1 MLCIAKLEA
10 KMETKVVT
18 FTVENS
24 FQVPVLFQ
32 TITPKETGILLN
44 VSSSIHHFLKN
55 EQKSLNEKL
64 LESEMLGVQK
74 TLKHLLHEVKD
85 SEKLNYEKEI
95 EELKKVVLDLNSKN
109 KDLLIVSES
118 KQIKLDFLKK
128 STIEN
133 STKEEL
139 DCKHSERVGYQKGY
153 DECQKNNI
161 EKLTELKHKNS
172 VIEAKN
178 CVITECQNK
187 IQSLQNEMLK
197 LESSKNEHILK
208 LKDENAKLNTPMGKG
223 ESGEYVVEETL
234 KNERF
239 HVFDT
244 SKSPFKDDG
253 YLDRIITEDGNF
265 PNTNGWSIGI
275 EIKNKKRIVKST
287 DIDSFKQKSEEGIH
301 SGRFNATLLLS
312 IDDIIGKESSSIEF
326 VYDDTGIPIGVIG
339 IYSPCSST
347 NMLTQE
353 QVVMCVYHHINLIK
367 QCKHITT
374 ILANQG
380 AKDEDIN
387 KVQHFFKRYVK
398 DTRENFEDLSELTK
412 TVSKLQSMLEVKKR
426 RFFEQFK
433 SLEDIDKK
441 ISWLNTNFSIPLN
454 VCYEN
459 AKNKFDTNK
468 NMTKSQVFQKVGNIP
483 LLNNQL
489 GLDNAWTIIKK
500 QSITNMDEE
509 CKFSDSADETPC
521 VENFETDTDLDKV
534 VQQVEEHILRKQK
547 NKPDYNINTVTSAT
561 LALNLR
567 ESVRKVGGLDIIK
580 RKFEQRANDS
590 CNSDNDTSKRQK
602 N

>member
-1 MLCIAKLEA
+1 
-10 KMETKVVT
+10 METKVVT

-24 FQVPVLFQ
+24 WVVPVIFQ

-55 EQKSLNEKL
+55 ETKSLNEKL
-64 LESEMLGVQK
+64 LESEMLGVSK
-74 TLKHLLHEVKD
+74 TLKHLLQEVKD
-85 SEKLNYEKEI
+85 CEKVNYEKEI

-109 KDLLIVSES
+109 KDLIIVSES

-133 STKEEL
+133 SSKEEL

-153 DECQKNNI
+153 EDCQQKNI
-161 EKLTELKHKNS
+161 EELTELKHKNS
-172 VIEAKN
+172 VIESKN

-187 IQSLQNEMLK
+187 IQLLQNEMLK

-244 SKSPFKDDG
+244 SKSPYKDNG
-253 YLDRIITEDGNF
+253 YLDRIITEDGDF

-287 DIDSFKQKSEEGIH
+287 DIDSFKKKSEEGIH
-301 SGRFNATLLLS
+301 SGKFNATLLLS

-387 KVQHFFKRYVK
+387 KIQHFFKRYVK

-426 RFFEQFK
+426 RCFEQFK

-441 ISWLNTNFSIPLN
+441 VSWLNTSFSIPLN

-500 QSITNMDEE
+500 QSISNMDED
-509 CKFSDSADETPC
+509 CKFSDTLDETPC
-521 VENFETDTDLDKV
+521 VENLETDTELEKV

-561 LALNLR
+561 IALNLR

>member
-1 MLCIAKLEA
+1 
-10 KMETKVVT
+10 METKVVT

-24 FQVPVLFQ
+24 WVVPVIFQ

-55 EQKSLNEKL
+55 ETKSLNEKL
-64 LESEMLGVQK
+64 LESEMLGVSK
-74 TLKHLLHEVKD
+74 TLKHLLQEVKD
-85 SEKLNYEKEI
+85 CEKVNYEKEI

-109 KDLLIVSES
+109 KDLIIVSES

-133 STKEEL
+133 SSKEEL
-139 DCKHSERVGYQKGY
+139 DCKHRERVGYQKGY
-153 DECQKNNI
+153 EDCQQKNI
-161 EKLTELKHKNS
+161 EELTELKHKNS
-172 VIEAKN
+172 VIESKN

-187 IQSLQNEMLK
+187 IQLLQNEMLK

-244 SKSPFKDDG
+244 SKSPYKDNG
-253 YLDRIITEDGNF
+253 YLDRIITEDGDF

-287 DIDSFKQKSEEGIH
+287 DIDSFKKKSEEGIH
-301 SGRFNATLLLS
+301 SGKFNATLLLS

-387 KVQHFFKRYVK
+387 KIQHFFKRYVK

-426 RFFEQFK
+426 RCFEQFK

-441 ISWLNTNFSIPLN
+441 VSWLNTSFSIPLN

-500 QSITNMDEE
+500 QSISNMDED
-509 CKFSDSADETPC
+509 CKFSDTLDETPC
-521 VENFETDTDLDKV
+521 VENLETDTELEKV

-561 LALNLR
+561 IALNLR